1 MLTDGFLKIYKE
13 SDWTS
18 RDVCNKIQS
27 IFHTKKVGHI
37 GTLDP
42 FATGLLI
49 VSVNKATKAG
59 QFLEAADKTYLATLV
74 LGESRD
80 GGDITGEVI
89 ETKDIPILD
98 ETKIKE
104 AFNAF
109 IGEIDQVP
117 PLKSAVHFEGRKLY
131 QYAYNGEVV
140 IPPSRKVFVNSIE
153 LVDFT
158 SNTIT
163 FRTNVSKGTYIRVLG
178 EDIAK
183 KLGTVGY
190 LSSLHREKISS
201 LDLTNAKKVSEVTE
215 NDLIPTSEI
224 LVNLHKIVGD
234 NVIVDKAKRGLTI
247 FLKDVKDDIV
257 LIVDASNNA
266 IAVYERKNGDLYKS
280 LRGLF

>member
-104 AFNAF
+104 AFNVF

-140 IPPSRKVFVNSIE
+140 IPPSRKVFVNSVE

-234 NVIVDKAKRGLTI
+234 DVIVDKAKRGLTI
-247 FLKDVKDDIV
+247 FFKDVKDDIV
-257 LIVDASNNA
+257 LIVDASYNA

>member
-1 MLTDGFLKIYKE
+1 MVDGFLKIYKE

-18 RDVCNKIQS
+18 RDVCNKVQS

-59 QFLEAADKTYLATLV
+59 QFLETADKTYLATLV

-80 GGDITGEVI
+80 GGDLTGKVLER
-89 ETKDIPILD
+89 KDIPLLD
-98 ETKIKE
+98 EEKIKGVLDS
-104 AFNAF
+104 F
-109 IGEIDQVP
+109 IGEIEQVP

-140 IPPSRKVFVNSIE
+140 TPPSRKVRVNSIE
-153 LVDFT
+153 LISFID
-158 SNTIT
+158 NKIT

-183 KLGTVGY
+183 RLGTLGY

-201 LDLTNAKKVSEVTE
+201 LDLTDAKKISEVTTD
-215 NDLIPTSEI
+215 DLIPTTDI
-224 LVNLHKIVGD
+224 LVNLYKIVGD
-234 NVIVDKAKRGLTI
+234 DVIVDKAKRGLTI
-247 FLKDVKDDIV
+247 FFKDVKDDTI

-266 IAVYERKNGDLYKS
+266 IAVYERKEGDLYKS

>member
-109 IGEIDQVP
+109 IGDIDQVP

-234 NVIVDKAKRGLTI
+234 DVIVDKAKRGLTI
-247 FLKDVKDDIV
+247 FFKDVKDDIV
-257 LIVDASNNA
+257 LIVDASYNA

>member
-1 MLTDGFLKIYKE
+1 MVDGFLKIYKE

-18 RDVCNKIQS
+18 RDVCNKVQS

-59 QFLEAADKTYLATLV
+59 QFLETADKTYLATLV

-80 GGDITGEVI
+80 GGDLTGKVLER
-89 ETKDIPILD
+89 KDIPLLD
-98 ETKIKE
+98 EEKIKE
-104 AFNAF
+104 VLDSF
-109 IGEIDQVP
+109 IGEIEQVP

-140 IPPSRKVFVNSIE
+140 TPPSRKVKVNSIE
-153 LVDFT
+153 LISFED
-158 SNTIT
+158 NKIT

-183 KLGTVGY
+183 RLGTLGY

-201 LDLTNAKKVSEVTE
+201 LDLTDAKKISEVTTD
-215 NDLIPTSEI
+215 DLIPTTDI
-224 LVNLHKIVGD
+224 LVNLYKIVGD
-234 NVIVDKAKRGLTI
+234 DVIVDKAKRGLTI
-247 FLKDVKDDIV
+247 FFKDVKDDTI

-266 IAVYERKNGDLYKS
+266 IAVYERKEGDLYKS

>member
-1 MLTDGFLKIYKE
+1 MVDGFLKIYKE

-18 RDVCNKIQS
+18 RDVCNKVQS

-80 GGDITGEVI
+80 GGDLTGEVL
-89 ETKDIPILD
+89 ERKDIPLLD
-98 ETKIKE
+98 EEKIKE
-104 AFNAF
+104 VLDSF
-109 IGEIDQVP
+109 IGEIEQVP

-140 IPPSRKVFVNSIE
+140 TPPSRKVKVNSIE
-153 LVDFT
+153 LVSFKD
-158 SNTIT
+158 NKIT

-178 EDIAK
+178 EDIAHR
-183 KLGTVGY
+183 LGTLGY

-201 LDLTNAKKVSEVTE
+201 LDLTDAKKISEVTPD
-215 NDLIPTSEI
+215 DLIPTTDI
-224 LVNLHKIVGD
+224 LVNLYKIVGD
-234 NVIVDKAKRGLTI
+234 DVIVDKAKRGLTI
-247 FLKDVKDDIV
+247 FFKDVKDDTI

-266 IAVYERKNGDLYKS
+266 IAVYERKEGDLYKS

>member
-140 IPPSRKVFVNSIE
+140 IPPSRKVFVNSVE

-234 NVIVDKAKRGLTI
+234 DVIVDKAKRGLTI
-247 FLKDVKDDIV
+247 FFKDVKDDIV
-257 LIVDASNNA
+257 LIVDASYNA